1 MLVWPGVSVV
11 QAMADDGALTG
22 SRDCCWSRI
31 STPIPAAAEAPAS
44 SFNRL
49 VLTLSATPVKPTFT
63 AVTEVPQGDSTIR
76 NGTGGVVAPTA

>member
-1 MLVWPGVSVV
+1 MDSCGLAAGRPVN
-11 QAMADDGALTG
+11 
-22 SRDCCWSRI
+22 RERF
-31 STPIPAAAEAPAS
+31 PAAAEVPAS

-63 AVTEVPQGDSTIR
+63 AVTEVPQGDSTMR